1 MDYAYL
7 RHNLLLGENRMGLL
21 EVDSY
26 SVRVSCTVR
35 GLH

>member
-7 RHNLLLGENRMGLL
+7 RHNLLPGEDRMGLL
-21 EVDSY
+21 EVDNY